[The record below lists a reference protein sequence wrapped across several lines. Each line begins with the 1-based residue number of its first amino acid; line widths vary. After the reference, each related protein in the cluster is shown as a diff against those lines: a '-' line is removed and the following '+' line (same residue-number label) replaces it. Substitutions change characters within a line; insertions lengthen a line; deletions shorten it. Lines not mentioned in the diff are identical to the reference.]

1 MERSKLFD
9 KIYACWLGKN
19 IGGTL
24 GTPVEGCKDVMH
36 LTWYPRLDPKGALP
50 NDDLDLQLVNL
61 HAMEQYGV
69 HLDAAGIAAE
79 RFGSSGVMATDII
92 DCVGLAAD
100 SVERCAALGVPTPEM
115 ADAMSDEEKSNA

>member
-1 MERSKLFD
+1 M
-9 KIYACWLGKN
+9 G
-19 IGGTL
+19 
-24 GTPVEGCKDVMH
+24 VEAALLPKPGPASLATAGSGDV
-36 LTWYPRLDPKGALP
+36 LSGIVGALLARGL
-50 NDDLDLQLVNL
+50 DDMARLPLLCAL
-61 HAMEQYGV
+61 ACEV
-69 HLDAAGIAAE
+69 HGRAAGIAAE